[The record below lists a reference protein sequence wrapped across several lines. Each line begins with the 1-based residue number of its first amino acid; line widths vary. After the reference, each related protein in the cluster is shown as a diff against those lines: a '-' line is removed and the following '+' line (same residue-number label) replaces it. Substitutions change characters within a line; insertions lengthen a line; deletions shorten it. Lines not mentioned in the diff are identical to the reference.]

1 MSGSLASTQA
11 STQSRTQ
18 ASTQARYKQ
27 EREERE
33 KILRFPDSGFQ
44 GRGIAARSPWGY
56 PGRIRPWDPLT
67 GSHVRESDPDHGSR
81 QQADP
86 LVNRQI
92 TTQGSTTLC
101 AVVRG
106 QIRIPPHESPP
117 GSRAATGCP
126 T

>member
-1 MSGSLASTQA
+1 MGGSLASTQA

-86 LVNRQI
+86 FVNRQI
-92 TTQGSTTLC
+92 TTQGSTN
-101 AVVRG
+101 AVCCG
-106 QIRIPPHESPP
+106 EGTDPDPPP
-117 GSRAATGCP
+117 
-126 T
+126 